1 MIEFELIY
9 LIIFNL
15 IPLANIMRSVILYTR
30 INKFD
35 EHQVQKLE
43 EKLNDIGIRTNQTI
57 RSAEELRLRLKPTSM
72 WFYFNLLI
80 NARAVRVFLESIGND
95 QKAGI

>member
-43 EKLNDIGIRTNQTI
+43 ESVLVMD
-57 RSAEELRLRLKPTSM
+57 L
-72 WFYFNLLI
+72 
-80 NARAVRVFLESIGND
+80 D
-95 QKAGI
+95 